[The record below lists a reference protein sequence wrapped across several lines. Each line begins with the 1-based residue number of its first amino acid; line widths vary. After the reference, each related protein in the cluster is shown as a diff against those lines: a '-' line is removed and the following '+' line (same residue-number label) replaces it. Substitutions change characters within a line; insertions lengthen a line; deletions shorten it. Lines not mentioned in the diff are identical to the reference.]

1 MVNVRGLGMSTSDD
15 SRNKITPTRAFPSS
29 IDILI
34 LAVIVI
40 QVVVAV
46 YGFMVL
52 PDTVPIHWGINGQ
65 ADGYGPKWVGT
76 ILYPLLSVGIYAL
89 VRVLLVVGPRLGQQ
103 GDALANLNLAKT
115 ILAGIILFML
125 IIQLVTIAESL
136 GIGIDV
142 SMVIMLA
149 LSVLFIFLGNYMG
162 KMRRNFWM
170 GVRTPWSLSNS
181 VVWERTNRMGGW
193 LFVAVGLVGIPC
205 SFIPA
210 LRLWGILVPII
221 AATVFLYIYSYVCYR
236 QQAQGDHEPLS
247 PPFSGDN

>member
-1 MVNVRGLGMSTSDD
+1 MSTSDD
-15 SRNKITPTRAFPSS
+15 SRNKITLTRAFPSS

-34 LAVIVI
+34 LAVLAI
-40 QVVVAV
+40 QVIVAV
-46 YGFMVL
+46 YGLAVL

-65 ADGYGPKWVGT
+65 PNGYGSKWVGT
-76 ILYPLLSVGIYAL
+76 LLYPLLSVGIYTL

-103 GDALANLNLAKT
+103 GDVLANLKLAKT

-142 SMVIMLA
+142 TMVIMLA

-162 KMRRNFWM
+162 KVRRNFWM
-170 GVRTPWSLSNS
+170 GVRTPWSLSNA

-193 LFVAVGLVGIPC
+193 LFVAVGLIGIPC

-221 AATVFLYIYSYVCYR
+221 AATIFLYIYSYVCYR

>member
-1 MVNVRGLGMSTSDD
+1 MSTSDD
-15 SRNKITPTRAFPSS
+15 SRNKITLTRAFPSS

-34 LAVIVI
+34 LAVIAI
-40 QVVVAV
+40 QVIVAV
-46 YGFMVL
+46 YGLAVL

-65 ADGYGPKWVGT
+65 PNGYGSKWVGT
-76 ILYPLLSVGIYAL
+76 LLYPLLSVGIYTL

-103 GDALANLNLAKT
+103 GDVLANLKLAKT

-142 SMVIMLA
+142 TMVIMLA

-162 KMRRNFWM
+162 KVRRNFWM
-170 GVRTPWSLSNS
+170 GVRTPWSLSNA

-193 LFVAVGLVGIPC
+193 LFVAVGLIGIPC

-221 AATVFLYIYSYVCYR
+221 AATIFLYIYSYVCYR